1 MPVNLARD
9 MKSDVPPENPEVETP
24 HDVPLVSI
32 ENISVFLDVD
42 GTLLDF
48 ATRPEAVIVP
58 KNLQNTLERLSKKL
72 DGAVAFIS
80 GRPLAD
86 IDRIFAPLRF
96 PTVGG
101 HGAEIRVPE
110 GDGLNHHGSVPF
122 DRALKQQFF
131 DLKQLGAGIVIED
144 KGYSIAVHYRLAPDL
159 AGLVIA
165 AVTDIWV
172 KSGKRSFEILP
183 GKFVIEVKPRGF
195 DKGTGLREM
204 MGYAPF
210 TGRRP
215 LFIGDDTTDRAAF
228 AALPEFNGIGFSVGG
243 IVAGASFNFDG
254 PRDVRLWLE
263 RLSKGARK
271 GVISRSMHGG

>member
-1 MPVNLARD
+1 
-9 MKSDVPPENPEVETP
+9 MKTDVTPSDDT
-24 HDVPLVSI
+24 HAVPLVSLD
-32 ENISVFLDVD
+32 NVAVFLDVD

-48 ATRPEAVIVP
+48 AARPDEVIVP
-58 KNLQNTLERLSKKL
+58 KSLQQTLERLARKL

-96 PTVGG
+96 PAVGG

-110 GDGLNHHGSVPF
+110 SDGLNHHGSVPF
-122 DRALKQQFF
+122 DRTLKKQFY
-131 DLKQLGAGIVIED
+131 DLTQLGAGIVIED

-159 AGLVIA
+159 GSLVA
-165 AVTDIWV
+165 AAITDIWA

-183 GKFVIEVKPRGF
+183 GKFVLEVKPRGF

-210 TGRRP
+210 AGRRP
-215 LFIGDDTTDRAAF
+215 IFIGDDTTDRAAF
-228 AALPEFNGIGFSVGG
+228 AVLPDYDGIGFSVGG
-243 IVAGASFNFDG
+243 IVPGASYNFDG
-254 PRDVRLWLE
+254 PKDVRLWLE
-263 RLSKGARK
+263 RMSKGARP
-271 GVISRSMHGG
+271 HGTIKDVNEEVR

>member
-1 MPVNLARD
+1 MTP
-9 MKSDVPPENPEVETP
+9 DVLPAAETIQTP
-24 HDVPLVSI
+24 QGVPLVSLD
-32 ENISVFLDVD
+32 NISVFLDVD

-48 ATRPEAVIVP
+48 AARPDAVVVP
-58 KNLQNTLERLSKKL
+58 KSLRETLERLSRKL

-86 IDRIFAPLRF
+86 IDRIFAPLRL

-110 GDGLNHHGSVPF
+110 SDGLNHHGSVPF
-122 DRALKQQFF
+122 DRALKRQFF
-131 DLKQLGAGIVIED
+131 DLVKLGAGIVIED

-159 AGLVIA
+159 GGLVTA
-165 AVTDIWV
+165 AVSDLWV

-183 GKFVIEVKPRGF
+183 GKFVVEVKPRGF

-228 AALPEFNGIGFSVGG
+228 AALPDFNGIGFSVGG

-263 RLSKGARK
+263 RLSRGARK
-271 GVISRSMHGG
+271 GPVSRSVHGA

>member
-1 MPVNLARD
+1 MTASLARD
-9 MKSDVPPENPEVETP
+9 MKADSHQNRDNDRETA
-24 HDVPLVSI
+24 VPLPALD
-32 ENISVFLDVD
+32 NIAVLLDVD

-48 ATRPEAVIVP
+48 AARPDAVVVP
-58 KNLQNTLERLSKKL
+58 KTLCRTLERLARKL

-86 IDRIFAPLRF
+86 IDRIFAPLRL

-131 DLKQLGAGIVIED
+131 DLTQLGAGIVIED

-159 AGLVIA
+159 AGLVTAAIA
-165 AVTDIWV
+165 EIWT
-172 KSGKRSFEILP
+172 KAGKRSFEILP

-204 MGYAPF
+204 MAYPPF

-215 LFIGDDTTDRAAF
+215 IFIGDDTTDRAAF
-228 AALPEFNGIGFSVGG
+228 AVLPEFGGLGLSVGG
-243 IVAGASFNFDG
+243 IVAGAAFNFDG
-254 PRDVRLWLE
+254 PQDVRLWLE
-263 RLSKGARK
+263 QLSKGARK
-271 GVISRSMHGG
+271 PRPGGNAHG

>member
-1 MPVNLARD
+1 
-9 MKSDVPPENPEVETP
+9 MKTDVTST
-24 HDVPLVSI
+24 HDSHIVPLVSLD
-32 ENISVFLDVD
+32 NVAVFLDVD

-48 ATRPEAVIVP
+48 AARPDEVIVP
-58 KNLQNTLERLSKKL
+58 KSLQQTLERLAKKL

-110 GDGLNHHGSVPF
+110 SDGLNHHGSVPF
-122 DRALKQQFF
+122 DRALKKQFY
-131 DLKQLGAGIVIED
+131 DLQQLGAGIVIED

-159 AGLVIA
+159 GGLVTA
-165 AVTDIWV
+165 AITDIWT

-183 GKFVIEVKPRGF
+183 GKFVLEVKPRGF

-210 TGRRP
+210 AGRRP
-215 LFIGDDTTDRAAF
+215 IFIGDDTTDRAAF
-228 AALPEFNGIGFSVGG
+228 AVLPDYDGIGFSVGG
-243 IVAGASFNFDG
+243 IVAGASYNFDG
-254 PRDVRLWLE
+254 PQDVRLWLE
-263 RLSKGARK
+263 RMSKGARRDIANK
-271 GVISRSMHGG
+271 NVKEEVR